1 MMIVATKVFN
11 VRIHFHLSVFSVVV
25 IPSRFSN
32 RVTSGIRKQVFLAN
46 FGKNT
51 KMQVGSFFVFV
62 GYIFINV
69 SKKLG
74 GWRHKQCMILI
85 PHEGGERERERE
97 RGRKDG
103 EVGSWLVI
111 LFSFKKITHYPVS
124 KCWQD
129 GMVWW
134 SKAGEQE
141 SRTSLHDDLTARHR
155 KS

>member
-74 GWRHKQCMILI
+74 G
-85 PHEGGERERERE
+85 
-97 RGRKDG
+97 
-103 EVGSWLVI
+103 
-111 LFSFKKITHYPVS
+111 
-124 KCWQD
+124 
-129 GMVWW
+129 
-134 SKAGEQE
+134 
-141 SRTSLHDDLTARHR
+141 
-155 KS
+155 